1 LSIRGYRCLLLL
13 HGFAFRYTTEFS
25 SSFCF
30 AKMIAV
36 GIQKSTI
43 LYLYFL
49 EIVHKIFTKVEV
61 YYFIEAVVLKDCTN
75 SHFY

>member
-1 LSIRGYRCLLLL
+1 MDL
-13 HGFAFRYTTEFS
+13 HLDILQNSLVDFNLV
-25 SSFCF
+25 
-30 AKMIAV
+30 KMIPL

-43 LYLYFL
+43 PYLYFL

-61 YYFIEAVVLKDCTN
+61 YYFIKAVVLKDCTN